1 MSRLGNILE
10 ITSQALPPP
19 STAAE
24 ARGQA
29 PIRGFLNAFAG
40 ARQGQRQQLAGQQAA
55 ETRSLK
61 LQLLRAQLSKA
72 QQELNPQPLSG
83 LEGIGGGGTGGIT
96 SQLIP
101 TTQGVFAQTPQ
112 GLRKVDNQTLSFLER
127 RNKEE
132 RSFQASTIAF
142 NSVIGPLIQ
151 NNLLADT
158 NDPEANMAAGRQLL
172 NSVEFLSPG
181 EANTLFRQIRS
192 DRLAGRTLAEATG
205 RFPEF
210 AVRKAEAQVSLIGDD
225 IKEAGRQLNRLNK
238 TVFADIDPISAS
250 TLSFTAPTLTSQ
262 PIITITDQ
270 QLAALRSQPG
280 GDFAAN
286 KLQDA
291 RDSFRR
297 EATIQQR
304 IRRQKNN
311 ERLTVRDAGQPFRT
325 VLEFDMFL
333 NQHDPNNGVGAMMVE
348 AIKDKGIP
356 SDFESLEQALEGWA
370 QCHQWDS
377 FGPGYAER
385 LAQNDPD
392 LQHLVPDEAGGT
404 DGSLVMPNGNTVTL
418 DDLKTGAARLNIS
431 ESELRKRLME
441 AGATEPEPAP

>member
-10 ITSQALPPP
+10 ITSQTLPPP
-19 STAAE
+19 STPAE

-29 PIRGFLNAFAG
+29 PIRGFLDAFAG
-40 ARQGQRQQLAGQQAA
+40 ARNFQRQQVATQQAA
-55 ETRSLK
+55 ETRSLN
-61 LQLLRAQLSKA
+61 LQILRTQLSKA

-83 LEGIGGGGTGGIT
+83 LEGIGGGGAGGVT
-96 SQLIP
+96 STLIP

-112 GLRKVDNQTLSFLER
+112 GLRKVDNQTITFLER

-142 NSVIGPLIQ
+142 NIVIGPLIQ
-151 NNLLADT
+151 SNLLADT
-158 NDPEANMAAGRQLL
+158 DDAEANMAAGRQLL

-181 EANTLFRQIRS
+181 EANTFFRQIRS

-210 AVRKAEAQVSLIGDD
+210 AVRKAEAQVSLINDD

-238 TVFADIDPISAS
+238 TVFADIDPLSAS
-250 TLSFTAPTLTSQ
+250 LLTESAPALASK
-262 PIITITDQ
+262 PIITITEQ
-270 QLAALRSQPG
+270 EIAALRQTPG
-280 GDFAAN
+280 GDFVAN
-286 KLQDA
+286 KIEKLKIVFA
-291 RDSFRR
+291 R
-297 EATIQQR
+297 EATFQQKV
-304 IRRQKNN
+304 RRQKTN
-311 ERLTVRDAGQPFRT
+311 ELLSVREPGQPFRT

-333 NQHDPNNGVGAMMVE
+333 NKNDPANGIGTMIVE
-348 AIKDKGIP
+348 LIKDEGIP
-356 SDFESLEQALEGWA
+356 DDLESLEQALEGYA

-385 LAQNDPD
+385 LAQSDPD
-392 LQHLVPDEAGGT
+392 LQHLVPAEAGGT
-404 DGSLVMPNGNTVTL
+404 DGSLIMPNGNTVTL
-418 DDLKTGAARLNIS
+418 EDLKTGAARLNIS
-431 ESELRKRLME
+431 ESELRKRLTD